1 MGEPADDAVSSTRA
15 DDGIAERIELN
26 FLKVVGV
33 RRLALLL
40 LVLLPQ
46 AGGVEQGRADIQ
58 FALCAISK
66 LFLEKQIVYGDAVV
80 MPIILYV
87 FSCLLGV
94 LPKLAQLCK
103 HCWVDGDGMN
113 IYLQSTHYLEGR
125 LGSCKEPRVVLYI
138 L

>member
-1 MGEPADDAVSSTRA
+1 MGEPADDAVSPTRA

-46 AGGVEQGRADIQ
+46 ASGVEQGRADIQ
-58 FALCAISK
+58 LALCAISK
-66 LFLEKQIVYGDAVV
+66 LFLEKQIVDGDAVV
-80 MPIILYV
+80 MPIVLYV

-94 LPKLAQLCK
+94 LPELAQLCE
-103 HCWVDGDGMN
+103 HCWVDGYGMN
-113 IYLQSTHYLEGR
+113 IYL
-125 LGSCKEPRVVLYI
+125 
-138 L
+138 

>member
-46 AGGVEQGRADIQ
+46 ASWIEQG
-58 FALCAISK
+58 
-66 LFLEKQIVYGDAVV
+66 
-80 MPIILYV
+80 
-87 FSCLLGV
+87 
-94 LPKLAQLCK
+94 
-103 HCWVDGDGMN
+103 
-113 IYLQSTHYLEGR
+113 
-125 LGSCKEPRVVLYI
+125 
-138 L
+138 